1 MQATSI
7 HATFTPMTDQV
18 KRLTDE
24 ARKLSADERAALIEQ
39 LWDTLPP
46 ETAAVPFP
54 DWHRAGLDA
63 RLAEHEADPASVVPW
78 EEARVRLASRK
89 KP

>member
-1 MQATSI
+1 
-7 HATFTPMTDQV
+7 MTDQV

-24 ARKLSADERAALIEQ
+24 ARKLSDEERAALIEQ

-46 ETAAVPFP
+46 ETTAIPIP

-78 EEARVRLASRK
+78 EEAKARLANRQRS
-89 KP
+89 